1 MLLLHTHSPV
11 FFGRLTPSGKQ
22 PREAQRFYPGLDVVD
37 RFSFHQGQRPH
48 PRIRRFESFWSVWW
62 RFSSREGFSGPKCML
77 VCAAGQEQERVSS
90 LAWSGFQDIMIRKHW
105 EQPQTMMSEYQTTA
119 AAVRQFFFRTN
130 HNRGSYSNCSSCP
143 TLHVERTECSYRISS
158 LLGSCLDP

>member
-1 MLLLHTHSPV
+1 MKHRGSIQVWMLLIGSAFTRAKDPTHVSAVSNP
-11 FFGRLTPSGKQ
+11 FG
-22 PREAQRFYPGLDVVD
+22 V
-37 RFSFHQGQRPH
+37 
-48 PRIRRFESFWSVWW
+48 VWW

-90 LAWSGFQDIMIRKHW
+90 LAWSGFQDIMIQKHW

-130 HNRGSYSNCSSCP
+130 HNRDSYSNCSSCP
-143 TLHVERTECSYRISS
+143 TLHVERTECSHRISS